1 LIPIVHHPD
10 YDAPLPDGHRF
21 PMRKFAALA
30 DILRAEGLAPNGF
43 EVPTPATWEQLI
55 AAHTPAYVDAV
66 LTQTVARDV
75 ERRIGLPVSEPVA
88 RRACAATGGTL
99 LTARLALAHGLACN
113 TAGGSHHAARAGGA
127 GFCVFNDVAVAALAL
142 LEEGAVH
149 RVLVIDL
156 DVHQG
161 DGTADIFRDDPRVFT
176 FSMHCAENFPSRK
189 IAGDLDVA
197 PRKGMGD
204 EGYLAALDGA
214 LSQALDAGPF
224 DLAFYNAGV
233 DPHADDALGLLKLSD
248 AGLAARER
256 KVLSVVRAAGV
267 PVAGVIGGGYGP
279 DINVIARRH
288 AILHRTA
295 ASI

>member
-43 EVPTPATWEQLI
+43 AVPDPATRDQLI

-113 TAGGSHHAARAGGA
+113 TAGGSHHAARDGGV

-142 LEEGAVH
+142 LDAGAV
-149 RVLVIDL
+149 RCVLVIDL

-197 PRKGMGD
+197 LPKGMGD
-204 EGYLAALDGA
+204 DGYLAALDSN
-214 LSQALDAGPF
+214 LLQALGAGPF

-233 DPHADDALGLLKLSD
+233 DPHADDALGLLRLSD
-248 AGLAARER
+248 AGLAARDR
-256 KVLSVVRAAGV
+256 MVLSVVRAAGV

-279 DINVIARRH
+279 DVTVIARRH

-295 ASI
+295 AAI